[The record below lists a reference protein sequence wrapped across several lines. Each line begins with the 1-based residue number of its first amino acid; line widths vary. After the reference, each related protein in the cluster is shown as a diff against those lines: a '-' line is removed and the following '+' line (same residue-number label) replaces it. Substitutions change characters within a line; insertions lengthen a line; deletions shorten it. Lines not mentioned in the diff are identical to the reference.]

1 MSLVPVPLRIFI
13 VVLLAVGSGCN
24 TTMEVTVRQWEN
36 CVKLCGG
43 RLAKAGMDWMS
54 TEKTCLCEN
63 RVRFRYEGQ
72 QTNTDEDGL
81 E

>member
-1 MSLVPVPLRIFI
+1 MTRLLLLIF
-13 VVLLAVGSGCN
+13 VFVLFGCN
-24 TTMEVTVRQWEN
+24 TTMEVTMRQIEN
-36 CVKLCGG
+36 CQKLCGG

-72 QTNTDEDGL
+72 AAPAEDGT

>member
-1 MSLVPVPLRIFI
+1 MWLFRLVFI
-13 VVLLAVGSGCN
+13 LLVTSSCN
-24 TTMEVTVRQWEN
+24 TTMEVSMRQWEN
-36 CVKLCGG
+36 CQKLCGG
-43 RLAKAGMDWMS
+43 KLAKAGTDWIS

-72 QTNTDEDGL
+72 AAPAEDAA

>member
-1 MSLVPVPLRIFI
+1 MGLPLK
-13 VVLLAVGSGCN
+13 LLFVCLLFSSCS
-24 TTMEVTVRQWEN
+24 TTMEISARQWEN
-36 CVKLCGG
+36 CQKLCGG
-43 RLAKAGMDWMS
+43 KLAKAGMDWMS

-72 QTNTDEDGL
+72 VAPADDGT